1 MKRRLPFSEIMAT
14 AREIPGAFLDYL
26 IDHRWA
32 AILVQIVV
40 SVLACLITIFLI
52 ALLAAAGYIP
62 PPQW

>member
-26 IDHRWA
+26 TEHAWA

-62 PPQW
+62 SPQW